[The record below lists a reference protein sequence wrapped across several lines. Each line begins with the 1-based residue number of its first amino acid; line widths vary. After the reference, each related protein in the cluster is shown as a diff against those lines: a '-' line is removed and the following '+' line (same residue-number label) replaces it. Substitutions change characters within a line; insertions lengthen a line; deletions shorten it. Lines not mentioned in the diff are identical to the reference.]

1 MSVCSPC
8 FDSGI
13 SVASCHAGI
22 SFGVVP
28 ADSNYFVTITHN
40 ATRRI
45 QTFSVESDVDGIIT
59 IVGAKLDPLQGY
71 TISLQQDC
79 SKFVICEVE
88 YDCISFSVV
97 NTDAD
102 PEEIGIINLL
112 ECIECG
118 G

>member
-13 SVASCHAGI
+13 SVASCNSGI
-22 SFGVVP
+22 AFGLVTP
-28 ADSNYFVTITHN
+28 ETEYQVTITHN

-45 QTFSVESDVDGIIT
+45 QSFTATSDEAGVIT
-59 IVGAKLDPLQGY
+59 ITGAKLDPLQGY
-71 TISLQQDC
+71 TIGLLNCNKFTIC
-79 SKFVICEVE
+79 STE

-97 NTDAD
+97 NTNADA
-102 PEEIGIINLL
+102 EELGVVDLM
-112 ECIECG
+112 ECVECG